1 MRYFK
6 ITIIVLFL
14 LTNCNDASNNTG
26 SKSLQ
31 DKSTPNDALVFK
43 RINEPKEN
51 AFSILIPKGWETEGG
66 IFRVN
71 PISEG
76 PTNAVAAKLD
86 FSVKKDVAGSA
97 MIRWLPDMIYYDPR
111 YSLAGQMGLIQPGSN
126 YQGML
131 VSYIQSPED
140 FITQFVIPY
149 AHPNAKNLSVI
160 SRKNLSTVAQN
171 FSSRTKQIIPYG
183 TFSYAAGVLAIQYSE
198 NGIIYEERIVT
209 VIENWGELGSGM
221 WGNKETFLIRA
232 PKGKLKDHEKIFSVI
247 QSSVKLNIQWL
258 QGELRGQAQRGEIVL
273 ETQREVQRIGKE
285 ITEHRQKTN
294 AEIHNDIY
302 LTLTEQEEYV
312 NPHNNEVEVGSNQ
325 WQHRWINESGDVIY
339 SDSEDYDPN
348 VDINL
353 NRSDFKRTPI
363 RKR

>member
-6 ITIIVLFL
+6 ITIIVLIL
-14 LTNCNDASNNTG
+14 LTNCNDASDNTG
-26 SKSLQ
+26 SKSPQ
-31 DKSTPNDALVFK
+31 SKSNQNDALVFK

-51 AFSILIPKGWETEGG
+51 AFSILIPKGWETDGG

-86 FSVKKDVAGSA
+86 FAVKRDAAGSV
-97 MIRWLPDMIYYDPR
+97 MIRWLPDMIYYDSR
-111 YSLAGQMGLIQPGSN
+111 YSPAGQMGLFPPGSN

-131 VSYIQSPED
+131 VAYLQSPED

-149 AHPNAKNLSVI
+149 AHPNAESFAVTSSKNLS
-160 SRKNLSTVAQN
+160 SVARN
-171 FSSRTKQIIPYG
+171 FTTRTNQIIPYG
-183 TFSYAAGVLAIQYSE
+183 TFSYDAGVLAVQYSE
-198 NGIIYEERIVT
+198 NGIAYEERIVT
-209 VIENWGELGSGM
+209 VIENWGELGTGM

-232 PKGKLKDHEKIFSVI
+232 PKGKLTEYEKIFSVI
-247 QSSVKLNIQWL
+247 QSSVTLNMQWL
-258 QGELRGQAQRGEIVL
+258 QGELRGQAHRGEIVL

-294 AEIHNDIY
+294 SEIHNDMY

-312 NPHNNEVEVGSNQ
+312 NPYNNEVEVGSNQ

-339 SDSEDYDPN
+339 TDQEDYDPN
-348 VDINL
+348 IDINL
-353 NRSDFKRTPI
+353 NMSDFKRTPI